1 MADRVA
7 DPWGLRTP
15 YAAGAECPARMDPHL
30 LDGPP
35 IDEVDTSAP
44 LGKGSSG

>member
-15 YAAGAECPARMDPHL
+15 YAAGAEWPARMHEQRL
-30 LDGPP
+30 EGLP
-35 IDEVDTSAP
+35 IDEVDASAP
-44 LGKGSSG
+44 VGKDSSG

>member
-15 YAAGAECPARMDPHL
+15 YAAGAEWPARA
-30 LDGPP
+30 
-35 IDEVDTSAP
+35 SAP
-44 LGKGSSG
+44 VAKDSSG

>member
-15 YAAGAECPARMDPHL
+15 YAAGAEWPARMGKHL
-30 LDGPP
+30 HDGLPT
-35 IDEVDTSAP
+35 DKVDASTTV
-44 LGKGSSG
+44 GKGSAA

>member
-15 YAAGAECPARMDPHL
+15 YAAGAEWPARVHEHL
-30 LDGPP
+30 LDRRPRR
-35 IDEVDTSAP
+35 
-44 LGKGSSG
+44 